1 SVAFDLDLWHDLET
15 GFEPQRFTFMQV
27 QVGDPWLRDRDQT
40 LLFRFFA
47 KVARDQGFHD
57 IALQVL
63 GETLANDGG
72 GHVSS
77 AKTRQTGK
85 LLILLNQRIGFT
97 SDFSSG
103 ISIWISRLVLLAVS
117 VGLTFTFRDRPESGE
132 PLLANLSV
140 KREGRSV
147 NDPKVL
153 LSPKIRSP
161 LFSGWELRAESWFY
175 PQAKCRRLWSVWRPL
190 KNR

>member
-1 SVAFDLDLWHDLET
+1 LVRAKLSVAFDLDLWHDLET

-40 LLFRFFA
+40 LLSRFFA

-77 AKTRQTGK
+77 AKTRQTGE

-103 ISIWISRLVLLAVS
+103 NFNLDFPFCVAGSFCGAHIHLSRQARLW
-117 VGLTFTFRDRPESGE
+117 RPA
-132 PLLANLSV
+132 PRYLSV

-147 NDPKVL
+147 NDPKV
-153 LSPKIRSP
+153 
-161 LFSGWELRAESWFY
+161 
-175 PQAKCRRLWSVWRPL
+175 
-190 KNR
+190 